1 MSFSSCCFTSF
12 LVEVAPPGQLID
24 QGDDIVEGSLGSDLK
39 TVTEDRMNVAGSL
52 RAGTEI
58 QEHRLPIHIRN
69 LYIGFSSEHNLAQPC
84 SVTVANHSMH
94 G

>member
-1 MSFSSCCFTSF
+1 
-12 LVEVAPPGQLID
+12 
-24 QGDDIVEGSLGSDLK
+24 
-39 TVTEDRMNVAGSL
+39 MNVTGSL